1 MCCNQDMLVFLK
13 KSNTLPW
20 FLLQENNRDCIQGLE
35 ATPNVDERGKVK
47 GRKIRTAT
55 EESFWNSPR
64 LPNVTNGFRK
74 EKKALL
80 WVPLPY
86 SHWEWIHGSSL
97 ACVRPLSL
105 SLCPQYGSIVTWG
118 NALLHLC
125 SSAQSG
131 NQSFLFQGGEAA
143 MWTSYLPAL
152 FHHTQQFPKPPVLP
166 AHRTIPRNFP
176 LSPSVKTECE
186 NSLNRPHPLSW
197 NSHTCSFIGMAS
209 CHRGVCGLPWRKP
222 GLQPIA
228 SSQQAP
234 GLRRLV
240 LTTDSTFLVPL
251 ACQHI
256 VSSGFDTTRLDRKL
270 NLSERERE
278 RLLRVIMYVF

>member
-1 MCCNQDMLVFLK
+1 M
-13 KSNTLPW
+13 PW

-97 ACVRPLSL
+97 ACPCLFVHSMA
-105 SLCPQYGSIVTWG
+105 
-118 NALLHLC
+118 ALWHEETPFFIC
-125 SSAQSG
+125 AQVHKSG

-143 MWTSYLPAL
+143 SWTSYLPAL

-176 LSPSVKTECE
+176 LSSPVATHVEEQSRLSVKTHSIGHTHSVGIVTHAPSSAWPHATEVCVDCRE
-186 NSLNRPHPLSW
+186 GSQDCNLLLQANRPLAWGDLCLQLIVHSWYLLLVSTLSLL
-197 NSHTCSFIGMAS
+197 
-209 CHRGVCGLPWRKP
+209 GLT
-222 GLQPIA
+222 
-228 SSQQAP
+228 QQ
-234 GLRRLV
+234 GWTGSWTSL
-240 LTTDSTFLVPL
+240 
-251 ACQHI
+251 
-256 VSSGFDTTRLDRKL
+256 
-270 NLSERERE
+270 RERE
-278 RLLRVIMYVF
+278 RDY